1 MLGMG
6 NRFDPVQPRLPL
18 EVLPPLPEVEALSR
32 DLLASEGTRLAHV
45 RTAGFVASRLAVL
58 FDPEEAELLV
68 AAATLHD
75 IGYSQR
81 IAHTGFH
88 PLDGGV
94 FLRAQGYPD
103 RLARLVA
110 NHSLAVLTAD
120 EHGIHDLV
128 EQFPREEGLLADA
141 LAYADMHS
149 ALDGQ
154 IIAVQRRLADIAR
167 RHDDLVEGTRAGQL
181 RAAMARVGVALLAA
195 QQGGRV
201 GPSMHADVV
210 EAHRR
215 RWVASLH
222 WSGSAGCARPMQGDD
237 VIGPEHGG
245 DPLADQFDVWWS
257 AEAQY
262 SVELDRYSYDSSNG
276 TGTREAALR
285 LARLRSRADI
295 DRDRFFR
302 RALR

>member
-1 MLGMG
+1 MS
-6 NRFDPVQPRLPL
+6 
-18 EVLPPLPEVEALSR
+18 EVEALSR
-32 DLLASEGTRLAHV
+32 ELLASEGTRLAHV

-58 FDPEEAELLV
+58 FDPEQAELLV

-75 IGYSQR
+75 IGYAQR

-149 ALDGQ
+149 APDGQ
-154 IIAVQRRLADIAR
+154 IIPVQRRLADIAR
-167 RHDDLVEGTRAGQL
+167 RHDDRVEGTRAGQL
-181 RAAMARVGVALLAA
+181 RAAMARVGAALLAA
-195 QQGGRV
+195 QQGERE
-201 GPSMHADVV
+201 PSMHTAVV

-222 WSGSAGCARPMQGDD
+222 WSGSAGYARPLQADD

-276 TGTREAALR
+276 AGTREAALR
-285 LARLRSRADI
+285 LAHLRSRADI

>member
-1 MLGMG
+1 MAKPG
-6 NRFDPVQPRLPL
+6 DPVQRGLPL
-18 EVLPPLPEVEALSR
+18 EVLPPLAEVQALSR
-32 DLLASEGTRLAHV
+32 ELLAVEGTRLAHV

-81 IAHTGFH
+81 IARTGFH

-94 FLRAQGYPD
+94 FLRAQGYPE

-120 EHGIHDLV
+120 DQGVHDLA
-128 EQFPREEGLLADA
+128 EQFPGEEGLLADA

-149 ALDGQ
+149 APDGQ
-154 IIAVQRRLADIAR
+154 IIPVEHRLADIAR
-167 RHDDLVEGTRAGQL
+167 RHDDRVGGTRTGQL
-181 RAAMARVGVALLAA
+181 RAAMVRVGAALLAA
-195 QQGGRV
+195 QGERV
-201 GPSMHADVV
+201 GHPRHAEVV
-210 EAHRR
+210 EAHAR
-215 RWVASLH
+215 RWAASLH
-222 WSGSAGCARPMQGDD
+222 WSGSAGYARDMQRHDST
-237 VIGPEHGG
+237 GPGHAG
-245 DPLADQFDVWWS
+245 DPLGAQFDAWWS

-262 SVELDRYSYDSSNG
+262 TLELERYSYDSTTG
-276 TGTREAALR
+276 TGVRDAALR
-285 LARLRSRADI
+285 LAHLRSRADI

-302 RALR
+302 HALR

>member
-1 MLGMG
+1 MATSG
-6 NRFDPVQPRLPL
+6 DPVQPQLPL
-18 EVLPPLPEVEALSR
+18 EVLPPLTEVEALSGE
-32 DLLASEGTRLAHV
+32 LLAAEGTRLAHV

-110 NHSLAVLTAD
+110 HHSLAVLTAD

-149 ALDGQ
+149 APDGQ

-167 RHDDLVEGTRAGQL
+167 RHDDRVEGTRVGQL
-181 RAAMARVGVALLAA
+181 RASMARVGAALLAA
-195 QQGGRV
+195 QQGERV
-201 GPSMHADVV
+201 GTPMHADVV

-222 WSGSAGCARPMQGDD
+222 WGGSAA
-237 VIGPEHGG
+237 
-245 DPLADQFDVWWS
+245 
-257 AEAQY
+257 
-262 SVELDRYSYDSSNG
+262 
-276 TGTREAALR
+276 
-285 LARLRSRADI
+285 RSRHPAK
-295 DRDRFFR
+295 RVQRPGAWWRPAECPVR
-302 RALR
+302 RVVVG

>member
-1 MLGMG
+1 MT
-6 NRFDPVQPRLPL
+6 
-18 EVLPPLPEVEALSR
+18 EVEALSR
-32 DLLASEGTRLAHV
+32 ELLASEGTRLAHV

-81 IAHTGFH
+81 IARTGFH

-94 FLRAQGYPD
+94 FLRGQGYPE

-120 EHGIHDLV
+120 EHGIHNLV
-128 EQFPREEGLLADA
+128 EQFPHEEGLLADA

-149 ALDGQ
+149 APDGQ
-154 IIAVQRRLADIAR
+154 IIPAERRLADIAR
-167 RHDDLVEGTRAGQL
+167 RHDDRVEGTRTGQL
-181 RAAMARVGVALLAA
+181 RAAMARVGAALLAA
-195 QQGGRV
+195 QQGERV
-201 GPSMHADVV
+201 GPPMHTDGV

-215 RWVASLH
+215 RRVASLH
-222 WSGSAGCARPMQGDD
+222 WSGSAGYARARRGND

-245 DPLADQFDVWWS
+245 DPLADQFDLWWS

-262 SVELDRYSYDSSNG
+262 SVELERYSYDSSNG

-285 LARLRSRADI
+285 LAHLRSRADI